1 MRRLTGAGRRKLVLF
16 GFGLALAGCVPTPP
30 PGAETEPQTVA
41 EARAAP
47 EAATSSQVPAPEA
60 AAPSPAPVPEAA
72 TPSPALAPK
81 AAAPSPVP
89 APEAAAPSL
98 TPAPKAATPSPVPAA
113 VVAAEPAPPP
123 APEAAAP
130 SPVPAAVVA
139 AEPAPPPA
147 ARAAKHMV
155 VAANPLAAQAGLE
168 ILRAGGSAIDAAIAV
183 QMVLNVVE
191 PQSSGIGGGGFLVH
205 YSAKSE
211 SIETYDGRETAPAS
225 ATPDMFLN
233 SDGSRRKFHDAV
245 SGGLSVGVP
254 GLLRM
259 LEAAHKDHGRLPWRQ
274 LFDSAIELADDGFE
288 ISPRLHGL
296 VSRDRHLKKFDTTRS
311 YFFDAAGEA
320 KSAGT
325 RLINRPLASTFKV
338 IADFGPDAFYI
349 GPIAED
355 IVAAAR
361 GASPNPGRITAND
374 LQTYRAKKRGPVCSF
389 YRQWVICGAPPPT
402 SGGVSTL
409 QILGTLQEFDLAA
422 MQPGSA
428 EAVHLIAEASRLAF
442 ADRGQYLADP
452 DAVRVPVARM
462 IDPGYLAM
470 RAKLISRATAMEKAE
485 PGGFTGQAELR
496 YAPSPDEHGQ
506 STTHFSIVDG
516 DGNVVSLTSSIKN
529 AFGSRLMVRGF
540 LLNNQLTDFSFSPIR
555 NGRPIAN
562 AAAANKRP
570 RSSMSPTLVLN
581 AGGKP
586 VLAVGTPGGSSII
599 GYVAKTIIGVLDWKL
614 DPQAAIDAPHYVNR
628 NGPTDLE
635 ADTPVAALQPV
646 LEGLGHKVRVRDM
659 VSGLHAI
666 QITENGLLGGADPR
680 GDGVAIGD

>member
-1 MRRLTGAGRRKLVLF
+1 MGRLTGAGRRKLALF
-16 GFGLALAGCVPTPP
+16 GFGLALAGCVATPP
-30 PGAETEPQTVA
+30 PEAETAPQTAA

-47 EAATSSQVPAPEA
+47 EAAT
-60 AAPSPAPVPEAA
+60 PSPAPNAAVAEDPAPPPAAEARAVPEAA
-72 TPSPALAPK
+72 TPSPAPNAAVAPE
-81 AAAPSPVP
+81 PTPPP
-89 APEAAAPSL
+89 ATEARAVPEAAIPS
-98 TPAPKAATPSPVPAA
+98 PAPNAA
-113 VVAAEPAPPP
+113 VAPEPAPRP
-123 APEAAAP
+123 A
-130 SPVPAAVVA
+130 V
-139 AEPAPPPA
+139 
-147 ARAAKHMV
+147 RAAKHMV
-155 VAANPLAAQAGLE
+155 AAANPLAARAGLE

-205 YSAKSE
+205 YSARSQ
-211 SIETYDGRETAPAS
+211 SIESYDGRETAPAA

-233 SDGSRRKFHDAV
+233 SAGSRREFHDAV
-245 SGGLSVGVP
+245 PGGLSVGVP

-259 LEAAHKDHGRLPWRQ
+259 LEAAHKDHGKLPWRR
-274 LFDSAIELADDGFE
+274 LFDSAIELAEEGFE
-288 ISPRLHGL
+288 ISPRLHGQ

-325 RLINRPLASTFKV
+325 RLINRSLASTFKV

-361 GASPNPGRITAND
+361 DASPNPGRITAND
-374 LQTYRAKKRGPVCSF
+374 LQTYRAKKREPVCSL
-389 YRQWVICGAPPPT
+389 YRRWVVCGAPPPT
-402 SGGVSTL
+402 SGGVTTL

-422 MQPGSA
+422 MKPGSA

-442 ADRGQYLADP
+442 ADQGKYLADP
-452 DAVRVPVARM
+452 DAVRVPVGRM
-462 IDPGYLAM
+462 IDPGYLAI
-470 RAKLISRATAMEKAE
+470 RAKLISRTTAMEKAE
-485 PGGFTGQAELR
+485 PGNLAEQAELR
-496 YAPSPDEHGQ
+496 YAPSSDEHGR

-516 DGNVVSLTSSIKN
+516 DGNVVSLTSSIKSE
-529 AFGSRLMVRGF
+529 FGSRLMVRGF
-540 LLNNQLTDFSFSPIR
+540 LLNSQLTEFGFSPIR

-570 RSSMSPTLVLN
+570 RSSMSPTLVLD

-586 VLAVGTPGGSSII
+586 VLAVGTPGGGAII

-614 DPQAAIDAPHYVNR
+614 DPQAAIDAPHYVNL

-646 LEGLGHKVRVRDM
+646 LEGLGHKVRVSNM

-680 GDGVAIGD
+680 GEGVAIGD

>member
-1 MRRLTGAGRRKLVLF
+1 MRRSTGAGRRKLMLF
-16 GFGLALAGCVPTPP
+16 GFGLALAGCVATPP
-30 PGAETEPQTVA
+30 PEAETAPQTAA
-41 EARAAP
+41 EARATAEAQAAP
-47 EAATSSQVPAPEA
+47 EAVT
-60 AAPSPAPVPEAA
+60 PSPAP
-72 TPSPALAPK
+72 
-81 AAAPSPVP
+81 AAA
-89 APEAAAPSL
+89 
-98 TPAPKAATPSPVPAA
+98 
-113 VVAAEPAPPP
+113 VAAEPAPR
-123 APEAAAP
+123 
-130 SPVPAAVVA
+130 
-139 AEPAPPPA
+139 PA

-155 VAANPLAAQAGLE
+155 AAAANPLAAQAGLE

-205 YSAKSE
+205 YSAKSQ
-211 SIETYDGRETAPAS
+211 SIETYDGRETAPAG

-233 SDGSRRKFHDAV
+233 SDGSPRKYHDAV
-245 SGGLSVGVP
+245 PGGLSVGVP

-259 LEAAHKDHGRLPWRQ
+259 LEAAHKDHGKLPWRR
-274 LFDSAIELADDGFE
+274 LFDSAIELADEGFE

-296 VSRDRHLKKFDTTRS
+296 VSRDPHLKKFDAARS
-311 YFFDAAGEA
+311 YFLDAAGEA

-374 LQTYRAKKRGPVCSF
+374 LQTYRAKKRDPVCSL
-389 YRQWVICGAPPPT
+389 YRQWVVCGAPPPA
-402 SGGVSTL
+402 SGGVTTL

-422 MQPGSA
+422 IKPGSA

-452 DAVRVPVARM
+452 DAVRVPVGRM

-470 RAKLISRATAMEKAE
+470 RAKLINRSTVMEKAE
-485 PGGFTGQAELR
+485 PGGFAGRAELR
-496 YAPSPDEHGQ
+496 YAPSPDEHGL

-516 DGNVVSLTSSIKN
+516 DGNVVSLSSSIVD

-540 LLNNQLTDFSFSPIR
+540 LLNNQLTDFSFSPMR

-570 RSSMSPTLVLN
+570 RSSMSPTLVLD

-586 VLAVGTPGGSSII
+586 VLAVGTPGGSAIV

-635 ADTPVAALQPV
+635 ADTAAAALQPV
-646 LEGLGHKVRVRDM
+646 LEGLGHKIRVLGM
-659 VSGLHAI
+659 TSGLHAI

-680 GDGVAIGD
+680 SEGVAIGD

>member
-1 MRRLTGAGRRKLVLF
+1 MRRLSGAGRRRLVLF
-16 GFGLALAGCVPTPP
+16 GFGLALAGCVATPP
-30 PGAETEPQTVA
+30 PEAETAPQTA
-41 EARAAP
+41 PQTATEARAAP
-47 EAATSSQVPAPEA
+47 EAAT
-60 AAPSPAPVPEAA
+60 PSPAP
-72 TPSPALAPK
+72 
-81 AAAPSPVP
+81 AAA
-89 APEAAAPSL
+89 
-98 TPAPKAATPSPVPAA
+98 
-113 VVAAEPAPPP
+113 VAAEPAPPP
-123 APEAAAP
+123 ATEARTAPEAATP
-130 SPVPAAVVA
+130 SPAPAAAAA
-139 AEPAPPPA
+139 AEPAPPPATEAPATPEAATPAPVPAAVAAKPAPRPA

-155 VAANPLAAQAGLE
+155 AAENPLAARAGLE
-168 ILRAGGSAIDAAIAV
+168 ILRAGGSAIDAAVAV

-205 YSAKSE
+205 YAAKSQ
-211 SIETYDGRETAPAS
+211 SIETYDGRETAPAA
-225 ATPDMFLN
+225 ATPDMFLD
-233 SDGSRRKFHDAV
+233 SGGSPREFHDTV
-245 SGGLSVGVP
+245 PGGLSVGVP

-259 LEAAHKDHGRLPWRQ
+259 LEAAHKDHGKLPWRR
-274 LFDSAIELADDGFE
+274 LFDSAIELADEGFE

-296 VSRDRHLKKFDTTRS
+296 VSRDPHLREFDTTRS

-320 KSAGT
+320 KSVGT

-361 GASPNPGRITAND
+361 SAARNPGRITAND
-374 LQTYRAKKRGPVCSF
+374 LQTYRAKKREPVCSL
-389 YRQWVICGAPPPT
+389 YRQWVVCGAPPPA
-402 SGGVSTL
+402 SGGVTTL

-422 MQPGSA
+422 MKPGSA

-452 DAVRVPVARM
+452 DAVRVPVGRM
-462 IDPGYLAM
+462 IDPGYLAI

-485 PGGFTGQAELR
+485 PGDFAGQAELR
-496 YAPSPDEHGQ
+496 YAPSPDEHGL
-506 STTHFSIVDG
+506 STTHVSVVDG
-516 DGNVVSLTSSIKN
+516 DGNVVSLSSSIMN

-540 LLNNQLTDFSFSPIR
+540 LLNSQLTDFGFSPMR

-570 RSSMSPTLVLN
+570 RSSMSPTLVLD

-586 VLAVGTPGGSSII
+586 VLAVGTPGGGSII

-635 ADTPVAALQPV
+635 ADTPAAALQPV
-646 LEGLGHKVRVRDM
+646 LEGLGHKVRILDM
-659 VSGLHAI
+659 ASGLHAI

-680 GDGVAIGD
+680 REGVAIGD

>member
-47 EAATSSQVPAPEA
+47 EAATSSPVPAPEA
-60 AAPSPAPVPEAA
+60 ATSSPVPAPE
-72 TPSPALAPK
+72 

-89 APEAAAPSL
+89 APEAAAPSPAPPPKAAAPSP
-98 TPAPKAATPSPVPAA
+98 TPAPKATAPSPT
-113 VVAAEPAPPP
+113 P

-130 SPVPAAVVA
+130 SPV
-139 AEPAPPPA
+139 PA

-259 LEAAHKDHGRLPWRQ
+259 LEAAHKDHGRLPWRR
-274 LFDSAIELADDGFE
+274 LFDSAIELADEGFE

-325 RLINRPLASTFKV
+325 R
-338 IADFGPDAFYI
+338 PD
-349 GPIAED
+349 
-355 IVAAAR
+355 
-361 GASPNPGRITAND
+361 
-374 LQTYRAKKRGPVCSF
+374 
-389 YRQWVICGAPPPT
+389 
-402 SGGVSTL
+402 
-409 QILGTLQEFDLAA
+409 
-422 MQPGSA
+422 
-428 EAVHLIAEASRLAF
+428 
-442 ADRGQYLADP
+442 
-452 DAVRVPVARM
+452 
-462 IDPGYLAM
+462 
-470 RAKLISRATAMEKAE
+470 
-485 PGGFTGQAELR
+485 
-496 YAPSPDEHGQ
+496 
-506 STTHFSIVDG
+506 
-516 DGNVVSLTSSIKN
+516 
-529 AFGSRLMVRGF
+529 
-540 LLNNQLTDFSFSPIR
+540 
-555 NGRPIAN
+555 
-562 AAAANKRP
+562 
-570 RSSMSPTLVLN
+570 
-581 AGGKP
+581 
-586 VLAVGTPGGSSII
+586 
-599 GYVAKTIIGVLDWKL
+599 
-614 DPQAAIDAPHYVNR
+614 
-628 NGPTDLE
+628 
-635 ADTPVAALQPV
+635 
-646 LEGLGHKVRVRDM
+646 
-659 VSGLHAI
+659 
-666 QITENGLLGGADPR
+666 
-680 GDGVAIGD
+680 

>member
-1 MRRLTGAGRRKLVLF
+1 MRRLTGVARRKLALF
-16 GFGLALAGCVPTPP
+16 GFGLALAGCVATPP
-30 PGAETEPQTVA
+30 PEAETAPQTAGETRAAA
-41 EARAAP
+41 EARAA
-47 EAATSSQVPAPEA
+47 SEA
-60 AAPSPAPVPEAA
+60 AAPSPAPSAVMAAEPAPRPVAEANAAPEAA
-72 TPSPALAPK
+72 TPSPA
-81 AAAPSPVP
+81 
-89 APEAAAPSL
+89 
-98 TPAPKAATPSPVPAA
+98 PAA
-113 VVAAEPAPPP
+113 VATAEPAPR
-123 APEAAAP
+123 
-130 SPVPAAVVA
+130 
-139 AEPAPPPA
+139 PA
-147 ARAAKHMV
+147 ARAAKYMV
-155 VAANPLAAQAGLE
+155 AAANPLAAQAGLE

-205 YSAKSE
+205 YAAKSQ
-211 SIETYDGRETAPAS
+211 SIETYDGRGTAPAA
-225 ATPDMFLN
+225 ATPDMFLD
-233 SDGSRRKFHDAV
+233 SDGSPREFHDAGA
-245 SGGLSVGVP
+245 GGLSVGVP

-259 LEAAHKDHGRLPWRQ
+259 LEAAHKDHGELPWRR

-288 ISPRLHGL
+288 ISSRLHGL
-296 VSRDRHLKKFDTTRS
+296 VSRDRHLKKFDTARS

-361 GASPNPGRITAND
+361 SASPNPGRITAND
-374 LQTYRAKKRGPVCSF
+374 LQTYRAKKREPVCSL
-389 YRQWVICGAPPPT
+389 YRQWVVCGAAPPA
-402 SGGVSTL
+402 SGGVTTL

-422 MQPGSA
+422 MKPGSA

-452 DAVRVPVARM
+452 DAVRVPVGRM
-462 IDPGYLAM
+462 IDPGYLAI

-485 PGGFTGQAELR
+485 PGDFAGQAELR
-496 YAPSPDEHGQ
+496 RAPSPDEHGL

-516 DGNVVSLTSSIKN
+516 DGNVASLTSSIVS

-540 LLNNQLTDFSFSPIR
+540 LLNNQLTDFSFSPMR

-562 AAAANKRP
+562 AVGANKRP
-570 RSSMSPTLVLN
+570 RSSMSPTLVLD

-586 VLAVGTPGGSSII
+586 VLAVGTPGGSAII

-680 GDGVAIGD
+680 RAGVAIGD

>member
-47 EAATSSQVPAPEA
+47 EAATSSPVPAPQAAAPSPTPAPEA
-60 AAPSPAPVPEAA
+60 AAPSPAPP
-72 TPSPALAPK
+72 PK
-81 AAAPSPVP
+81 AAAPSP
-89 APEAAAPSL
+89 

-113 VVAAEPAPPP
+113 VVAAEPTPPP

-130 SPVPAAVVA
+130 SPV
-139 AEPAPPPA
+139 PA

-259 LEAAHKDHGRLPWRQ
+259 LEAAHKDHGRLPWRR
-274 LFDSAIELADDGFE
+274 LFDSAIELADEGFE

>member
-1 MRRLTGAGRRKLVLF
+1 MRRLTGAGRRKLLLF

-30 PGAETEPQTVA
+30 PEAGTAPQTAAETAPQTTA
-41 EARAAP
+41 ETAP
-47 EAATSSQVPAPEA
+47 QTTAEPAPQTTAETAPQTA
-60 AAPSPAPVPEAA
+60 AEPAPQTAAEPAPKTTAETAPQTATEAHAAPEAA
-72 TPSPALAPK
+72 TPSP
-81 AAAPSPVP
+81 VP
-89 APEAAAPSL
+89 
-98 TPAPKAATPSPVPAA
+98 PAVA
-113 VVAAEPAPPP
+113 AAEPAPRP
-123 APEAAAP
+123 A
-130 SPVPAAVVA
+130 V
-139 AEPAPPPA
+139 
-147 ARAAKHMV
+147 RAAKHMV
-155 VAANPLAAQAGLE
+155 AAANPLAAQAGLE

-191 PQSSGIGGGGFLVH
+191 PQASGIGGGGFLVH
-205 YSAKSE
+205 YSAKSL
-211 SIETYDGRETAPAS
+211 SIETYDGRETAPAA

-233 SDGSRRKFHDAV
+233 SDGSPRQFHDAV
-245 SGGLSVGVP
+245 PGGLSVGVP

-259 LEAAHKDHGRLPWRQ
+259 LEAAHKDHGRLPWRR
-274 LFDSAIELADDGFE
+274 LFDSAIELADEGFE

-296 VSRDRHLKKFDTTRS
+296 VSRDRHLKKFDTARS
-311 YFFDAAGEA
+311 YFFDVAGDA
-320 KSAGT
+320 KSVGT

-361 GASPNPGRITAND
+361 GASPNPGRITADD
-374 LQTYRAKKRGPVCSF
+374 LQTYRAKKREPVCSL
-389 YRQWVICGAPPPT
+389 YRQWVVCGAAPPA
-402 SGGVSTL
+402 SGGVTTL
-409 QILGTLQEFDLAA
+409 QILGTLQGFDLAA
-422 MQPGSA
+422 MKPGSA

-452 DAVRVPVARM
+452 DAVRVPVGRM

-470 RAKLISRATAMEKAE
+470 RAKLISRAMAMEKAE
-485 PGGFTGQAELR
+485 PGSFAGQAAR
-496 YAPSPDEHGQ
+496 RHAPSPDDRGL
-506 STTHFSIVDG
+506 STTHVSIVDG

-540 LLNNQLTDFSFSPIR
+540 VLNSQLTDFSFSPIR

-570 RSSMSPTLVLN
+570 RSSMSPTLVLD

-586 VLAVGTPGGSSII
+586 VLAVGTPGGSSIV

-614 DPQAAIDAPHYVNR
+614 NPQAAIDAPHYVNR

-646 LEGLGHKVRVRDM
+646 LEGLGHKVRILNM

-680 GDGVAIGD
+680 GEGVAVGD

>member
-1 MRRLTGAGRRKLVLF
+1 MRRLTGAARRKLALF
-16 GFGLALAGCVPTPP
+16 GFGLALAGCVATPP
-30 PGAETEPQTVA
+30 PEGETAPQIAEETRAAA
-41 EARAAP
+41 EARAASEAAEPAPRPAAEANAPP
-47 EAATSSQVPAPEA
+47 EAEAPSPAPAAAVAAEPAPPPDTEAPAAPEA
-60 AAPSPAPVPEAA
+60 AAPSPAPAA
-72 TPSPALAPK
+72 I
-81 AAAPSPVP
+81 
-89 APEAAAPSL
+89 
-98 TPAPKAATPSPVPAA
+98 
-113 VVAAEPAPPP
+113 VAAEPAPR
-123 APEAAAP
+123 
-130 SPVPAAVVA
+130 
-139 AEPAPPPA
+139 PA
-147 ARAAKHMV
+147 ARAAKYMV
-155 VAANPLAAQAGLE
+155 AAANPLAAQAGLE

-205 YSAKSE
+205 YAAKSQ
-211 SIETYDGRETAPAS
+211 SIETYDGRGTAPAA
-225 ATPDMFLN
+225 ATPDMFLD
-233 SDGSRRKFHDAV
+233 SDGSPREFHDAGA
-245 SGGLSVGVP
+245 GGLSVGVP

-259 LEAAHKDHGRLPWRQ
+259 LEAAHKDHGKLPWRR
-274 LFDSAIELADDGFE
+274 LFDSAIELADEGFE
-288 ISPRLHGL
+288 ISTGLHGL
-296 VSRDRHLKKFDTTRS
+296 VSRDRHLKKFDTARS

-374 LQTYRAKKRGPVCSF
+374 LQTYRAKKREPVCSL
-389 YRQWVICGAPPPT
+389 YRQWVVCGAPPPA
-402 SGGVSTL
+402 SGGVTTL

-422 MQPGSA
+422 MKPGSA

-442 ADRGQYLADP
+442 ADREQYLADP
-452 DAVRVPVARM
+452 DAVRVPVGRM
-462 IDPGYLAM
+462 IDPGYLAI

-485 PGGFTGQAELR
+485 PGDFAGQAELR
-496 YAPSPDEHGQ
+496 RAPSPGEHGL

-516 DGNVVSLTSSIKN
+516 DGNVASLTSSIVS

-540 LLNNQLTDFSFSPIR
+540 LLNNQLTDFSFSPMR

-562 AAAANKRP
+562 AVAANKRP
-570 RSSMSPTLVLN
+570 KSSMSPTLVLD

-586 VLAVGTPGGSSII
+586 VLAVGTPGGSSTI

-680 GDGVAIGD
+680 RAGVAIGD

>member
-1 MRRLTGAGRRKLVLF
+1 MRRLTGAGRCKLVLF
-16 GFGLALAGCVPTPP
+16 GIGLALAGCVPTPP
-30 PGAETEPQTVA
+30 PETGTAPQTAADPAPQTAAEPEPQATTETAPQTTAETPAAPKTVTPSPVPPTVVAAEPAPPPAT

-47 EAATSSQVPAPEA
+47 E
-60 AAPSPAPVPEAA
+60 
-72 TPSPALAPK
+72 
-81 AAAPSPVP
+81 
-89 APEAAAPSL
+89 
-98 TPAPKAATPSPVPAA
+98 AATPSPVPAA
-113 VVAAEPAPPP
+113 VAAPAP
-123 APEAAAP
+123 APR
-130 SPVPAAVVA
+130 
-139 AEPAPPPA
+139 PA

-155 VAANPLAAQAGLE
+155 AAANPSAARAGLE

-205 YSAKSE
+205 YSAKSQ
-211 SIETYDGRETAPAS
+211 SIETYDGRETAPAA

-233 SDGSRRKFHDAV
+233 SDGSRREIHGVAP
-245 SGGLSVGVP
+245 GGLSVGVP

-259 LEAAHKDHGRLPWRQ
+259 LEAAHKDHGKLPWRR
-274 LFDSAIELADDGFE
+274 LFDSAIELADEGFE

-296 VSRDRHLKKFDTTRS
+296 VSRDRHLKKFDPTRS
-311 YFFDAAGEA
+311 YFFDAAGDA
-320 KSAGT
+320 KPVDT
-325 RLINRPLASTFKV
+325 RLINRSLASTFKV

-361 GASPNPGRITAND
+361 GASPNPGRITADD
-374 LQTYRAKKRGPVCSF
+374 LQTYRAKKREPVCSL
-389 YRQWVICGAPPPT
+389 YRQWVVCGAPPPA
-402 SGGVSTL
+402 SGGVTTL
-409 QILGTLQEFDLAA
+409 QILGTLQGFELAA
-422 MQPGSA
+422 MKPGSA

-452 DAVRVPVARM
+452 DAVRVPVGRM
-462 IDPGYLAM
+462 IDPGYLAI
-470 RAKLISRATAMEKAE
+470 RAKLISRAAAMEKAE
-485 PGGFTGQAELR
+485 PGSFAGQAARR
-496 YAPSPDEHGQ
+496 YAPSPDEHGL
-506 STTHFSIVDG
+506 STTHVSIVDG

-540 LLNNQLTDFSFSPIR
+540 LLNNQLTDFSFSPAR

-570 RSSMSPTLVLN
+570 RSSMSPTLVLD

-586 VLAVGTPGGSSII
+586 VLAVGTPGGSAII

-614 DPQAAIDAPHYVNR
+614 NPQAAIDVPHYVNR

-646 LEGLGHKVRVRDM
+646 LEGLGHKVRVLNM

-666 QITENGLLGGADPR
+666 QITKNGLLGGADPR
-680 GDGVAIGD
+680 GEGVAIGD

>member
-1 MRRLTGAGRRKLVLF
+1 MRRLTGAARRRLVLF
-16 GFGLALAGCVPTPP
+16 GFGLALAGCVATPP
-30 PGAETEPQTVA
+30 PEAETAPQTA
-41 EARAAP
+41 PQTATEAPAAS
-47 EAATSSQVPAPEA
+47 EA
-60 AAPSPAPVPEAA
+60 AA
-72 TPSPALAPK
+72 TPSPAP
-81 AAAPSPVP
+81 AAA
-89 APEAAAPSL
+89 
-98 TPAPKAATPSPVPAA
+98 
-113 VVAAEPAPPP
+113 VAAEPAPPP
-123 APEAAAP
+123 ATEAPAAPEAATP
-130 SPVPAAVVA
+130 SPAPAAVA
-139 AEPAPPPA
+139 AAKPAPRPA

-155 VAANPLAAQAGLE
+155 AAENPLAAQAGLE

-205 YSAKSE
+205 YAAKSQ
-211 SIETYDGRETAPAS
+211 SIEAYDGRETAPAA
-225 ATPDMFLN
+225 ATPDMFLD
-233 SDGSRRKFHDAV
+233 SDGSPRKFHDAV
-245 SGGLSVGVP
+245 PGGLSVGVP

-259 LEAAHKDHGRLPWRQ
+259 LEVAHKDHGKLPWRR
-274 LFDSAIELADDGFE
+274 LFDSAIELAEEGFE

-296 VSRDRHLKKFDTTRS
+296 VSRDPHLKKFDTTRS
-311 YFFDAAGEA
+311 YFLDAAGEA

-374 LQTYRAKKRGPVCSF
+374 LQTYRAKKREPVCSL
-389 YRQWVICGAPPPT
+389 YRQWVVCGAAPPT
-402 SGGVSTL
+402 SGGVTTL

-422 MQPGSA
+422 MKPGSA

-452 DAVRVPVARM
+452 DAVRVPVGRM
-462 IDPGYLAM
+462 IDPGYLAI
-470 RAKLISRATAMEKAE
+470 RAKLISRSTAMEKAE
-485 PGGFTGQAELR
+485 PGDFAGQAKLR
-496 YAPSPDEHGQ
+496 YAPSPDEHGL

-516 DGNVVSLTSSIKN
+516 DGNVVSLSSSIKN
-529 AFGSRLMVRGF
+529 PFGSRLMVRGF
-540 LLNNQLTDFSFSPIR
+540 LLNNQLTDFSFSPMR

-570 RSSMSPTLVLN
+570 RSSMSPTLVLD

-586 VLAVGTPGGSSII
+586 VLAVGTPGGGSII

-659 VSGLHAI
+659 ASGLHAI

-680 GDGVAIGD
+680 RKGVAIGD

>member
-1 MRRLTGAGRRKLVLF
+1 MRRLTGACRRRLVLF
-16 GFGLALAGCVPTPP
+16 GFGLALAGCVATPP
-30 PGAETEPQTVA
+30 PEAETAPRTAPQTTT
-41 EARAAP
+41 EAPAA
-47 EAATSSQVPAPEA
+47 
-60 AAPSPAPVPEAA
+60 PEAA
-72 TPSPALAPK
+72 TPSPAS
-81 AAAPSPVP
+81 AAA
-89 APEAAAPSL
+89 
-98 TPAPKAATPSPVPAA
+98 
-113 VVAAEPAPPP
+113 
-123 APEAAAP
+123 
-130 SPVPAAVVA
+130 VA

-147 ARAAKHMV
+147 AEAPAAEAPTASEAATPSPAPAAVAAAKPAPRPAARAAKHMV
-155 VAANPLAAQAGLE
+155 AAENPLAARAGLE

-205 YSAKSE
+205 YAAKSQ
-211 SIETYDGRETAPAS
+211 SIETYDGRETAPAA
-225 ATPDMFLN
+225 ATPDMFLD
-233 SDGSRRKFHDAV
+233 SDGNPRKFHDAAP
-245 SGGLSVGVP
+245 GGLSVGVP

-259 LEAAHKDHGRLPWRQ
+259 LEATHKDHGKLPWRR
-274 LFDSAIELADDGFE
+274 LFDSAIELAEEGFE

-296 VSRDRHLKKFDTTRS
+296 VSRDPHLKKFDTTRS

-320 KSAGT
+320 KSVGT

-361 GASPNPGRITAND
+361 SASPNPGRITAND
-374 LQTYRAKKRGPVCSF
+374 LQTYRAKKREPVCSL
-389 YRQWVICGAPPPT
+389 YRQWVVCGAAPPA
-402 SGGVSTL
+402 SGGVTTL
-409 QILGTLQEFDLAA
+409 QILGALQEFDLAA
-422 MQPGSA
+422 MKPGSA

-442 ADRGQYLADP
+442 ADRAQYLADP
-452 DAVRVPVARM
+452 DAVRVPVGRM
-462 IDPGYLAM
+462 IDPGYLAI

-485 PGGFTGQAELR
+485 PGDFAGQAELR
-496 YAPSPDEHGQ
+496 YAPSPDEHGL

-516 DGNVVSLTSSIKN
+516 DGNVVSLSSSIKN

-540 LLNNQLTDFSFSPIR
+540 LLNNQLTDFSFSPMR

-570 RSSMSPTLVLN
+570 RSSMSPTLVLD

-586 VLAVGTPGGSSII
+586 VLAVGTPGGGSIV

-635 ADTPVAALQPV
+635 ADTPAAALQPV
-646 LEGLGHKVRVRDM
+646 LEGLGHKVRVLGM
-659 VSGLHAI
+659 ASGLHAI

-680 GDGVAIGD
+680 REGVAIGD